1 MLFVFTGPESSG
13 KTTLSDYVCSTFGL
27 AKVDE
32 LARIYLE
39 RKISYLPNDL
49 LKIAQY
55 QHDAENTAVYN
66 ATNSVVAD
74 TDLQTIYLW
83 WQEKFGP
90 VPNVL
95 ADAFALQTPRVYLL
109 CKPDIAWVR
118 DPLRENPRDRKRLF
132 DVYEKD
138 LRLRQLPYEV
148 IDGDED
154 ERLIKAGKMVS
165 RYLAAK

>member
-13 KTTLSDYVCSTFGL
+13 KTTLSNYVSSRFDF

-32 LARIYLE
+32 CARAYFK
-39 RKISYLPNDL
+39 RKTSYLPNDL
-49 LKIAQY
+49 LKIAQR
-55 QHDAENTAVYN
+55 QHDAENTAVCN
-66 ATNSVVAD
+66 TTNSVVAD

-90 VPNVL
+90 APNVL
-95 ADAFALQTPRVYLL
+95 TNAFALQTSRVYLL
-109 CKPDIAWVR
+109 CKPDIPWVK

-132 DVYEKD
+132 DVYKKD

-154 ERLIKAGKMVS
+154 ERLIKASDVVS
-165 RYLAAK
+165 KYLAAN